1 MAIEKGIS
9 KAPEGI
15 DVELPEEMSQP
26 DLEIEVVNPDM
37 VTLDDGSVEITLIP
51 GAEPTDMPFEGNLA
65 EVMEENDLARLSEDL
80 IGLIDSDIDS
90 RKDWAD
96 TFVDGLD
103 VLGFR
108 YEERTDPWEGA
119 CGVYSTV
126 LSEAAIGFQAET
138 MSETFPALGPVKTK
152 VLGEETKE
160 KMESAARV
168 KADMNYELTENM
180 IEYRPEHERLL
191 YSLGLW
197 VSVQK
202 GVLRPEHG
210 PSGGTVYPRRGL
222 HRAVQR
228 VPYRDRRACYARHAQ
243 DKERDS

>member
-119 CGVYSTV
+119 CGVLQCCLRLQS
-126 LSEAAIGFQAET
+126 GFK
-138 MSETFPALGPVKTK
+138 P
-152 VLGEETKE
+152 
-160 KMESAARV
+160 
-168 KADMNYELTENM
+168 
-180 IEYRPEHERLL
+180 RP
-191 YSLGLW
+191 
-197 VSVQK
+197 
-202 GVLRPEHG
+202 
-210 PSGGTVYPRRGL
+210 
-222 HRAVQR
+222 
-228 VPYRDRRACYARHAQ
+228 
-243 DKERDS
+243 